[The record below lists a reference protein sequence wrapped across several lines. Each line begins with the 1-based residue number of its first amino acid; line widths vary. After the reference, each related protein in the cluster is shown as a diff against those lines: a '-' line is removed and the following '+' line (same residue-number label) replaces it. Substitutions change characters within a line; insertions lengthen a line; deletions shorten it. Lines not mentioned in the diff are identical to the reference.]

1 MNLLVTGG
9 YGFIGSAFIREA
21 LNKNKVNKL
30 VNLDCLTY
38 AANYDSLA
46 EVEDDHRYIFRKGDI
61 RKYENVYDTFYAHDI
76 THVAHFA
83 AETHVDNS
91 IEGPRAFVETNIIGT
106 FNLLECA
113 KKFKIKRF
121 HHISTDEVYGQLGK
135 TGKFSPSSPYD
146 PQNPYSAT
154 KASSDF
160 LVRSY
165 GHTFS
170 VNYTISNC
178 SNNYGPFQNNE
189 KFIPVVIESLL
200 RGDKVPVYGKG
211 NNVRDWIYVDDH
223 AQAVWKI
230 LTRGKRG
237 ETYLVGANN
246 ERTNLQIVKSICE
259 ILNLNPEE
267 SIQFV
272 KDRAGHDFRY
282 AIDASK
288 TKEELKWVPKKS
300 FEAGLKETIKWY
312 TKNQTEE

>member
-1 MNLLVTGG
+1 MSFDIPLNPR
-9 YGFIGSAFIREA
+9 IGRVHEYKVEDSSASDPRTRLEYIKEGAFSAFDE
-21 LNKNKVNKL
+21 
-30 VNLDCLTY
+30 
-38 AANYDSLA
+38 NYLKDTKT
-46 EVEDDHRYIFRKGDI
+46 FKGI
-61 RKYENVYDTFYAHDI
+61 VIHKENVQTSAD
-76 THVAHFA
+76 
-83 AETHVDNS
+83 
-91 IEGPRAFVETNIIGT
+91 
-106 FNLLECA
+106 
-113 KKFKIKRF
+113 
-121 HHISTDEVYGQLGK
+121 
-135 TGKFSPSSPYD
+135 FSSR
-146 PQNPYSAT
+146 
-154 KASSDF
+154 
-160 LVRSY
+160 L
-165 GHTFS
+165 
-170 VNYTISNC
+170 
-178 SNNYGPFQNNE
+178 PFQNNE

>member
-1 MNLLVTGG
+1 MGN
-9 YGFIGSAFIREA
+9 ICKPA
-21 LNKNKVNKL
+21 KVH
-30 VNLDCLTY
+30 D
-38 AANYDSLA
+38 A
-46 EVEDDHRYIFRKGDI
+46 
-61 RKYENVYDTFYAHDI
+61 FYAHDI

-91 IEGPRAFVETNIIGT
+91 IESPRAFIDTNIIGT

-113 KKFKIKRF
+113 KKFKVKRF

-135 TGKFSPSSPYD
+135 TGKFSPLSPYD

-165 GHTFS
+165 GHTFG

-178 SNNYGPFQNNE
+178 SNNYGPFQNEE
-189 KFIPVVIESLL
+189 KFIPVVIKSLL
-200 RGDKVPVYGKG
+200 SGDKVPVYGKG
-211 NNVRDWIYVDDH
+211 DNVRDWIYVNDH

-246 ERTNLQIVKSICE
+246 EKTNLQIIKDICG
-259 ILNLNPEE
+259 ILNLNPKE
-267 SIQFV
+267 SIEFV

-288 TKEELKWVPKKS
+288 TKKELKWVPKKS
-300 FEAGLKETIKWY
+300 FENGLKETIKWY
-312 TKNQTEE
+312 TKKLKEE